1 MHSKTTFEPSRVVK
15 WLNGD
20 MCYNDLCSVPTW
32 KKKSQK
38 FFVILVQL
46 HISNGEK
53 SFSFFSNIGKIAKVE
68 EKKNDS

>member
-1 MHSKTTFEPSRVVK
+1 MEKCAITIFVRFLLE
-15 WLNGD
+15 
-20 MCYNDLCSVPTW
+20 
-32 KKKSQK
+32 KKSQK

>member
-15 WLNGD
+15 WLNGE
-20 MCYNDLCSVPTW
+20 MCYNDLCSVPSG
-32 KKKSQK
+32 KKSQK

-46 HISNGEK
+46 HISNSEK
-53 SFSFFSNIGKIAKVE
+53 SSFFSNIGKIAKVE